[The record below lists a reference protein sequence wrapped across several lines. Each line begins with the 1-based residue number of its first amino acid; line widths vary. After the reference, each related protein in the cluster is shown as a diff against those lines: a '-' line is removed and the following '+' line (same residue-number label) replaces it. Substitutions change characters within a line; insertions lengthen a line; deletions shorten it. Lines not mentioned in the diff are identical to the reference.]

1 MLVAPPLPDPSAH
14 TSGEESNSGKSD
26 DDLCEECK
34 GTYQEVD
41 NDMKECWMGCDR
53 CTTVEPLKEDPPRK
67 GHCIK
72 YLSTKDKNKSPN
84 LSLPINIMQLEPL
97 RRGQPL

>member
-1 MLVAPPLPDPSAH
+1 MSLHKLKYLLVRSAN
-14 TSGEESNSGKSD
+14 TLLDDTGEVVFINPQHACARG
-26 DDLCEECK
+26 
-34 GTYQEVD
+34 Y
-41 NDMKECWMGCDR
+41 
-53 CTTVEPLKEDPPRK
+53 TVEPLKEDPPRK

>member
-1 MLVAPPLPDPSAH
+1 MQWLIDNVFAIRDAATFNIRNLVEKFGSEWARVS
-14 TSGEESNSGKSD
+14 
-26 DDLCEECK
+26 C
-34 GTYQEVD
+34 
-41 NDMKECWMGCDR
+41 KECCTIEAVLW
-53 CTTVEPLKEDPPRK
+53 TTVEPLKEDPPRK

-72 YLSTKDKNKSPN
+72 YLSTKDKTPN